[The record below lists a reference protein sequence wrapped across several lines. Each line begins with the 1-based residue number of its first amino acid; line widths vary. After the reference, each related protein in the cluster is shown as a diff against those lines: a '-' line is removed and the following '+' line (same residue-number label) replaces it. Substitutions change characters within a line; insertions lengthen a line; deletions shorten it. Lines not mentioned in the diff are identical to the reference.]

1 MFYGSFWRAKMTFD
15 EAWNQIV
22 DSSLPF
28 QIPDG
33 ASDAEVLISDLS
45 DIFEDLK
52 QEYAPTVEMPAEGK
66 KYFDSAKKY
75 PDEQLF
81 DSFAIFDSNSK
92 REMQTMLGTSDIR
105 GLTNGYQTM
114 AGSFAKNS
122 ESTDEIMKKYT
133 VPFMQA
139 WLHPETIKVVD
150 E

>member
-1 MFYGSFWRAKMTFD
+1 MTFD
-15 EAWNQIV
+15 EAIEHFRNNT
-22 DSSLPF
+22 D
-28 QIPDG
+28 
-33 ASDAEVLISDLS
+33 ISGTAVFLD
-45 DIFEDLK
+45 DVEDTLK
-52 QEYAPTVEMPAEGK
+52 ELREEYAPTVEMPAEGK

>member
-1 MFYGSFWRAKMTFD
+1 MTFD
-15 EAWNQIV
+15 EALNELEQRTIW
-22 DSSLPF
+22 S
-28 QIPDG
+28 G
-33 ASDAEVLISDLS
+33 EMRDLL
-45 DIFEDLK
+45 EQLRE
-52 QEYAPTVEMPAEGK
+52 EYAPTVEMPAEGK

-92 REMQTMLGTSDIR
+92 REMQTMLGTDDIR

>member
-1 MFYGSFWRAKMTFD
+1 MTFD
-15 EAWNQIV
+15 EAWEQLRLAIPEDFVKPTMHDIAVIVETQIKV
-22 DSSLPF
+22 IEALR
-28 QIPDG
+28 
-33 ASDAEVLISDLS
+33 E
-45 DIFEDLK
+45 K
-52 QEYAPTVEMPAEGK
+52 YAPTVEMPAEGK
-66 KYFDSAKKY
+66 KYFDSAKRY
-75 PDEQLF
+75 PDEQIF

-92 REMQTMLGTSDIR
+92 REMQTMLGTDDIR

>member
-1 MFYGSFWRAKMTFD
+1 MTFD
-15 EAWNQIV
+15 EAIENIN
-22 DSSLPF
+22 
-28 QIPDG
+28 
-33 ASDAEVLISDLS
+33 VLSAFSTVYGISPTVVR
-45 DIFEDLK
+45 DIISKLK
-52 QEYAPTVEMPAEGK
+52 EEYAPTVEMPARGK

-81 DSFAIFDSNSK
+81 DSFAIFDSDSK
-92 REMQTMLGTSDIR
+92 HKMQTMFGTDDIR

-122 ESTDEIMKKYT
+122 ESVDEIMKKYT

-150 E
+150 D

>member
-1 MFYGSFWRAKMTFD
+1 MTFD
-15 EAWNQIV
+15 EAIEMIEELQG
-22 DSSLPF
+22 SA
-28 QIPDG
+28 G
-33 ASDAEVLISDLS
+33 YATGGVLEANNFSGYDVHEYLNTATEIINELR
-45 DIFEDLK
+45 E
-52 QEYAPTVEMPAEGK
+52 EYAPTVEMPAEGK

-92 REMQTMLGTSDIR
+92 REMQTMLGTDDIR